1 MKFGIG
7 FLIRVTLV
15 ILAILAFL
23 IAIWLVAIPSQITY
37 YTQPG
42 PDVNASLDLL
52 IITVLY
58 VSISAWISFV
68 DREAKEWEKLLLLL
82 SLMGGLLI
90 ALTLAF
96 AASTAVWPE
105 PSWLASDYPTL
116 VNNLH
121 STTDYMLMLAAIL
134 FASVL
139 GFAIIPRR
147 ESILEWMKNA

>member
-1 MKFGIG
+1 VRALVAVGKPMKFGIG

-58 VSISAWISFV
+58 VSISAWISFG

-82 SLMGGLLI
+82 SLVGGLLI

-96 AASTAVWPE
+96 AACERLPNTCQ
-105 PSWLASDYPTL
+105 
-116 VNNLH
+116 
-121 STTDYMLMLAAIL
+121 
-134 FASVL
+134 
-139 GFAIIPRR
+139 
-147 ESILEWMKNA
+147 